1 MASPRHNHHRA
12 QQHTLAQPKFRLGRT
27 LAALLSLLCLLTF
40 GVPSLRAQVQ
50 NGTITGTVTDPGG
63 AVIPDANITL
73 TGNATGLILH
83 TQSSNEG
90 IYTFPQLIP
99 GDYTVTVERKG
110 FQKAAM
116 TITLTVG
123 QIANLNIPLALGSET
138 ETLTVNAES
147 AATLDTET
155 SNLDY
160 TVQSKQVDDLP
171 LNGRNPYGLA
181 SLAPGIMPGASFG
194 VGVAVARGAV
204 VAAATNN
211 FESNG
216 GIGGNNEILLDGVSI
231 IVCCQGQPAVTPSV
245 EYVNQFKVVTN
256 NPPAQYGRTSGAVL
270 NIATKS
276 GTNSLHGDVYDFLRN
291 DKLDA
296 APYFTKRSGVYPY
309 PGHADFRTP
318 HRENQFGV
326 LVTGPVFI
334 PKLYNG
340 KNRTFFT
347 FNYEGIRNFAPTAGI
362 TTVPTALMRQ
372 GIFTQ
377 GTAPI
382 YNPNSSNSTA
392 QTRTLIP
399 AATCNG
405 TTYAAGYCIPTTT
418 WDPVATGLLQ
428 FVPQPNL
435 PGIVNNLSYV
445 SGVTDT
451 GNQYNFRI
459 DQTIGDRHRLFVRGT
474 KDNDTHLNADL
485 FNNYAGPSGWKQ
497 PLGAYLFA
505 IGDVFMVNSNTVLQ
519 FTYGFAR
526 QTNLQIGNSIKNY
539 NAGNYGFST
548 NFLSEQQI
556 TGLPFVSF
564 TSLAGASVGYES
576 NFNDWAH
583 DVHSLNGTLLLQKG
597 KHALTIGYNGK
608 FILENQ
614 SSLGD
619 GAGNLTFGTNFTGSS
634 VPGGAVAGAQAP
646 FASWATYLLGYPT
659 SGALARQLT
668 SAFNQWWNGL
678 YIQDDWKLLPNL
690 TLNLG
695 LRYDLET
702 GFQERHNNWA
712 DFSPTIANPLG
723 VPGGAQFLGVNGNP
737 NRTWA
742 MSTNEWSPR
751 VGFSYAAL
759 PKTVVRGGFGILF
772 LPTSERGYND
782 PNIGFTQTTNMPTTA
797 TGYTPA
803 AVTENFL
810 PSGVLLP
817 AGPSAGTGVSDG
829 STIAG
834 FEYHNPPSYQEQWN
848 FGVEH
853 ALGNTF
859 TLQVNYAGGHGVH
872 LPFNERPNDLQ
883 PQYFGPVGNPT
894 VGAANYNPATAAA
907 ISALTAQVTNPFYAK
922 TGIAPGVLANPK
934 VQQVQ
939 LDAAFPQYT
948 AGAITGIQNGSVGIS
963 YQDIGS
969 TNYNAL
975 QTTVLIH
982 RPGGVSGSVSY
993 VWSKLLG
1000 NVSDITNGFLNTN
1013 GNPSVQDFY
1022 FLKDEYSTLAT
1033 DIRHRVVGTATWGI
1047 PVGRG
1052 KRFGANMP
1060 GWANEIVGGWELTTL
1075 ADVYSGF
1082 PLSPTV
1088 TGTTQFAGTRPM
1100 IVPGVNPLTSGGYRH
1115 RLGGTAYGQTQ
1126 GYLNPAAFALPL
1138 SFQLGNMPRSWSAI
1152 RGPIN
1157 FDDNASVIK
1166 QFPIRD
1172 QFGVEFRAEAFN
1184 VLNKVDF
1191 GLPNAQVNSS
1201 TFGQIT
1207 TQSNLPRNLQLALKL
1222 HF

>member
-1 MASPRHNHHRA
+1 MAISTDHHYGEQDPA
-12 QQHTLAQPKFRLGRT
+12 LTQPNSRLSKT
-27 LAALLSLLCLLTF
+27 FAALFSLLCLLALT
-40 GVPSLRAQVQ
+40 GPTLRAQVQ
-50 NGTITGTVTDPGG
+50 NATITGTVTDPGG
-63 AVIPDANITL
+63 AVIPDAAIIL
-73 TGNATGLILH
+73 AGKGTGLVRH
-83 TQSSNEG
+83 TQSSKEG
-90 IYTFPQLIP
+90 IYTFTQLIP
-99 GDYTVTVERKG
+99 GEYTVIVEQKG
-110 FQKAAM
+110 FQKATS

-123 QIANLNIPLALGSET
+123 QTANLNIPLSLGSET
-138 ETLTVNAES
+138 QTVTVNADS
-147 AATLDTET
+147 AAALDSET

-181 SLAPGIMPGASFG
+181 TLAPGIMPGASFG

-216 GIGGNNEILLDGVSI
+216 GIGGSNEILLDGVSI

-245 EYVNQFKVVTN
+245 EFVNQFKVVTN

-270 NIATKS
+270 NIASKT

-296 APYFTKRSGVYPY
+296 ANYFTKRSGVYPY
-309 PGHADFRTP
+309 PGHKDFRTP

-326 LVTGPVFI
+326 LLTGPIII

-340 KNRTFFT
+340 RDRSFFT
-347 FNYEGIRNFAPTAGI
+347 FNYEGIRNFAPTAAI

-372 GIFTQ
+372 GIFSE
-377 GTAPI
+377 APSPI
-382 YNPNSSNSTA
+382 YDPFSSNSTSQA
-392 QTRTLIP
+392 RTPIP

-405 TTYAAGYCIPTTT
+405 TPYRAGECIPTST
-418 WDPVATGLLQ
+418 WDVVATKYLP

-435 PGIVNNLSYV
+435 PGTVNNLSYV
-445 SGVTDT
+445 SGITDT

-459 DQTIGDRHRLFVRGT
+459 DQAIGARHRLFVRGT

-485 FNNYAGPSGWKQ
+485 FNSFTGPNAWKQ

-505 IGDVFMVNSNTVLQ
+505 IGDVFTMNPNTVLQ
-519 FTYGFAR
+519 ISYGFAR
-526 QTNLQIGNSIKNY
+526 QTNLQIGNSVNNF

-548 NFLSEQQI
+548 SLLSAQQSPGI
-556 TGLPFVSF
+556 PIASF
-564 TSLAGASVGYES
+564 TSLAGAQVGWQV
-576 NFNDWAH
+576 NFNQWAH
-583 DVHSLNGTLLLQKG
+583 YVHSLNGTLLLQKG
-597 KHALTIGYNGK
+597 KHSLTIGYNGK
-608 FILENQ
+608 YILENQ
-614 SSLGD
+614 SGLGNPN
-619 GAGNLTFGTNFTGSS
+619 GSISFGTNFTGSAT
-634 VPGGAVAGAQAP
+634 PGAAVAGAQQP
-646 FASWATYLLGYPT
+646 FASWGAFLLGDPS
-659 SGALARQLT
+659 SGGIIRQLT
-668 SAFNQWWNGL
+668 TAFNQWWNGL

-723 VPGGAQFLGVNGNP
+723 VAGGALFLGANGNP

-751 VGFSYAAL
+751 IGFAYSAT

-772 LPTSERGYND
+772 LPTSERGYSD
-782 PNIGFTQTTNMPTTA
+782 PNIGFTQSTNMPTTA
-797 TGYTPA
+797 TGYKPA

-810 PSGVLLP
+810 PNGVLLP
-817 AGPSAGTGVSDG
+817 AGSTAGTGVSNG
-829 STIAG
+829 TSIAG

-848 FGVEH
+848 FGVEQ

-859 TLQVNYAGGHGVH
+859 TVQINYAGGHGVH

-894 VGAANYNPATAAA
+894 VGTLAYNPATAAA
-907 ISALTAQVTNPFYAK
+907 ITALQAQVTNPYFGK
-922 TGIAPGVLANPK
+922 PGVVSGVLTNAT

-939 LDAAFPQYT
+939 LDAKFPQYT
-948 AGAITGIQNGSVGIS
+948 SGAITGIQNGSVGIS

-975 QTTVLIH
+975 QTTLLIH
-982 RPGGVSGSVSY
+982 RSGGVSGSISY
-993 VWSKLLG
+993 VFSKLLG
-1000 NVSDITNGFLNTN
+1000 NVSDLTNGFLNTS

-1022 FLKDEYSTLAT
+1022 FLNNEYSTLAT
-1033 DIRHRVVGTATWGI
+1033 DVRHRVVGTATWNL

-1052 KRFGANMP
+1052 KRFGSNMP
-1060 GWANEIVGGWELTTL
+1060 VWANAIVGGWELT
-1075 ADVYSGF
+1075 AIVDVYSGL

-1100 IVPGVNPLTSGGYRH
+1100 IVQGIKPQTSGGYNH

-1126 GYLNPAAFALPL
+1126 GYLNPAAFAVPL

-1157 FDDNASVIK
+1157 FDDNASFIK
-1166 QFPIRD
+1166 QFPIHE
-1172 QFGVEFRAEAFN
+1172 QLGVEFRAEAFN
-1184 VLNKVDF
+1184 VFNMVEF
-1191 GLPNAQVNSS
+1191 GLPNAQFNSS

-1207 TQSNLPRNLQLALKL
+1207 TQANLPRNLQLALKV